1 MVAQPRSEVEPSSQF
16 QAVLI
21 LTATVCFVL
30 QARDVTCLQP
40 DRSIWPDEVGVW
52 VYLADT
58 ISEPGGLPTESVP
71 VLRIAVE
78 H

>member
-1 MVAQPRSEVEPSSQF
+1 VAAQPRSEVEPSSQF

-21 LTATVCFVL
+21 LTATIRFAL
-30 QARDVTCLQP
+30 QARDFTRLQP
-40 DRSIWPDEVGVW
+40 DRSIWPEGVGVW
-52 VYLADT
+52 VYLVDT